1 MTVRHFFKA
10 FVFGTA
16 GIALF
21 LGAAIV
27 LARLEAPSWIE
38 NKIVTSIKDSCPRCE
53 IKMSAVELSIFDG
66 RVSFLDFYYE
76 DDPSHHSRV
85 SVHARRLEVQASLKS
100 FIVKPI
106 IVENLRGDEVSFT
119 LTENP
124 AIDSEH
130 SDKSPPLSGLPPLVF
145 EHIEVHQSSFHYV
158 DLVKPHL
165 SSLLL
170 TQVHGTVG
178 AWSTRREIANQYTPD
193 PTEIRA
199 TGVLEDSGHFVVEA
213 SADPLSPR
221 GTAQIHIAVKD
232 QPLEKVSDFFLH
244 EEGIELKGRIFE
256 ISTDLK
262 MTNGKIDGKLK
273 ATYYALGVKVVD
285 PKSSGLKNFL
295 VTAGVDL
302 VKKNEQGIN
311 GKPPGEKSVTGERG
325 PEQGLIGAIFHALG
339 AAAKELMRG

>member
-1 MTVRHFFKA
+1 MTARHLFNA
-10 FVFGTA
+10 FVFGTV
-16 GIALF
+16 GVALF

-27 LARLEAPSWIE
+27 LVRLEAPSWLE
-38 NKIVTSIKDSCPRCE
+38 KKIVTSIKDSCPRCE
-53 IKMSAVELSIFDG
+53 IKMGAVEVSVLEG
-66 RVSFLDFYYE
+66 RVSFLDFHYE
-76 DDPSHHSRV
+76 DDPNHHARV
-85 SVHARRLEVQASLKS
+85 SVHAKRLEIQASLKS
-100 FIVKPI
+100 FVLKPI
-106 IVENLRGDEVSFT
+106 IIENLRGDEVSFT

-124 AIDSEH
+124 AINSGHD
-130 SDKSPPLSGLPPLVF
+130 DKSPPLSGLPPLVF

-158 DLVKPHL
+158 DLVKPQS

-178 AWSTRREIANQYTPD
+178 GWSTRREIANHYTPD

-244 EEGIELKGRIFE
+244 EEGIQLKGRIFQ
-256 ISTDLK
+256 ISTDFK

-273 ATYYALGVKVVD
+273 ATYYGLGVKVVD

-311 GKPPGEKSVTGERG
+311 GKPPGEKPVTGERG
-325 PEQGLIGAIFHALG
+325 PEQGFIAAIFHALG